1 MTIKEK
7 MNSNKKTAIIVGIL
21 FITATAT
28 YMLGSGNLEPVLYA
42 PDYLINVSAN
52 ENQVLIGMLLELVNH
67 LAVVCIPFMMFPILK
82 KHNEGLA
89 LGYVV
94 FRIIESVTLIVGSIS
109 LLSLL
114 TFSQEFVKAGAP
126 DASYYQTLGTLFLA
140 VRDWTILFGV
150 NIVFPLGA
158 LIFNYLLYQSKLVP
172 RWLSGWGLIGATL
185 LLARA
190 AGLLAVFDLNQFVLL
205 TLPIWVQEMVFAVWL
220 IFKGFNSSTIASES
234 AKTEIN

>member
-1 MTIKEK
+1 
-7 MNSNKKTAIIVGIL
+7 MNSNKKTAIIVGVL

-28 YMLGSGNLEPVLYA
+28 YMLGSGYLEPILYA

-52 ENQVLIGMLLELVNH
+52 ENLVLIGMLLELVNH
-67 LAVVCIPFMMFPILK
+67 VAVVCIPFMMFPVLK
-82 KHNEGLA
+82 KHNEALA

-94 FRIIESVTLIVGSIS
+94 FRVIESVTLIVGSIS

-114 TFSQEFVKAGAP
+114 TLSQESVKTGAP
-126 DASYYQTLGTLFLA
+126 DASYFLTLGTSLLA
-140 VRDWTILFGV
+140 ARDWTILLGV

-158 LIFNYLLYQSKLVP
+158 LIFNYLLYKSKLIP

-185 LLARA
+185 LLAR
-190 AGLLAVFDLNQFVLL
+190 GLLMIFGFDQFVLL

-220 IFKGFNSSTIASES
+220 IVKGFNSSAINSSS
-234 AKTEIN
+234 ARQI

>member
-1 MTIKEK
+1 
-7 MNSNKKTAIIVGIL
+7 MNSYKMTARIVGVL

-28 YMLGSGNLEPVLYA
+28 YMLGSGYLEPILDT

-52 ENQVLIGMLLELVNH
+52 ENLVLIGMLLEFVNH
-67 LAVVCIPFMMFPILK
+67 IAVVCIPFMMFPILK
-82 KHNEGLA
+82 KHNESLA

-114 TFSQEFVKAGAP
+114 TLSQEFMKTGAP
-126 DASYYQTLGTLFLA
+126 DTSYFLTLGTLLLA
-140 VRDWTILFGV
+140 ARDWTILLGV

-158 LIFNYLLYQSKLVP
+158 LIFNYLLYRSKLVP
-172 RWLSGWGLIGATL
+172 RWLSGWGLVGATL
-185 LLARA
+185 LIAR
-190 AGLLAVFDLNQFVLL
+190 GFLMIFGNNLVIL

-220 IFKGFNSSTIASES
+220 IVKGFNSPAIASPS
-234 AKTEIN
+234 AKTELNEVK